1 MWSKNILNN
10 DSTFFGLSRT
20 VSFSANQSSN
30 NSSNSSPK
38 STAGQQ
44 HHLTA
49 AKPSYD
55 LLKVKNRNSYCV
67 SNDVVLQQQQQQL
80 LRSSYSGDITKDR
93 GDVNKTLISNE
104 MEQSKLS
111 VTPSSPIQSPRYSL
125 LVGDTSSENSSAVNT
140 PQHDLDPLM
149 VSSVMSG
156 ISGVSAASSNQM
168 HQMLLGVEASSYL
181 GTSAESIGSNVSN
194 FKIEQK
200 FYHSCLDHFR

>member
-1 MWSKNILNN
+1 M
-10 DSTFFGLSRT
+10 
-20 VSFSANQSSN
+20 
-30 NSSNSSPK
+30 
-38 STAGQQ
+38 
-44 HHLTA
+44 TA

-67 SNDVVLQQQQQQL
+67 SNDAILQQHQQQQL

-181 GTSAESIGSNVSN
+181 GTSAESIGSNVSYI
-194 FKIEQK
+194 KIEQQ
-200 FYHSCLDHFR
+200 FYHSCWDHFR